1 MKNAKS
7 QGAVAPAR
15 HMIVIIFC
23 DTCAEVSTVMV
34 MVNNRIDLKPSLRL
48 DLARISCDAL
58 LYILYMSD
66 IISYHIVD
74 SMMSHRLA

>member
-1 MKNAKS
+1 M
-7 QGAVAPAR
+7 
-15 HMIVIIFC
+15 
-23 DTCAEVSTVMV
+23 MV

-66 IISYHIVD
+66 IIIID